1 MFPQLSGA
9 MGEAEDSSMVAILED
24 NSDMGAFVI
33 HHFIS
38 RAVKKSQKLLL
49 VGLEQSFGHF
59 HSVGLKLGFN
69 LLKLREQ
76 KSVLF
81 YEGLKRAM
89 ELGLSSSGP
98 LSGAGG
104 DLDNLEDNSLEE
116 LYKEVVA
123 ASASCQMVVID
134 NLSILHCLGHTPA
147 AVFAFLH
154 NLRLHLKAL
163 GIALVV
169 RLTQLP
175 SHPGWVKMS
184 KLATL
189 RAGLTIQVEPLAT
202 GQSR

>member
-9 MGEAEDSSMVAILED
+9 MGEAEESSMVAILED

-38 RAVKKSQKLLL
+38 RAVKKGQKLLL

-59 HSVGLKLGFN
+59 HSIGLKLGFN

-98 LSGAGG
+98 LSGGG
-104 DLDNLEDNSLEE
+104 DSDNLEGSLEE
-116 LYKEVVA
+116 LYKEVVS
-123 ASASCQMVVID
+123 ASHSCQMVVID
-134 NLSILHCLGHTPA
+134 NLSILHCLGHSPA

-175 SHPGWVKMS
+175 SVPGWVKMT
-184 KLATL
+184 KLASL
-189 RAGLTIQVEPLAT
+189 RAGLTIQVEALAT